1 MFYLQKQ
8 SPTNPYRTNKNHQ
21 QSPKKELLHTTI
33 IYKNIYAHPGTQKP
47 NISPKTLAGNG
58 YQEAEPVQIKA
69 LEGFKVPTDPEIGR
83 MLSFFVFEIPMC

>member
-1 MFYLQKQ
+1 MHI
-8 SPTNPYRTNKNHQ
+8 PG
-21 QSPKKELLHTTI
+21 PK
-33 IYKNIYAHPGTQKP
+33 KP

-83 MLSFFVFEIPMC
+83 MLSFFVFEIPMCWNTSFTHLGVFYIVILPYYRYI